1 MRAATLDQ
9 RRGGLRSRASGCP
22 TRAMGAML
30 VTALVIAGCQHARV
44 DASELA
50 LAAAA
55 SESLTVALSDSLAPS
70 LGFVAGQAG
79 APVEAL
85 NACEDRVDA
94 HGWETVASSIVE
106 MELPPG
112 FKSSGQISQTAHWYG
127 PSGWIRASAHTGDK
141 HIGWTGLITS
151 ECDVFVSG
159 APAHIDVVTALYG
172 PAVHAFIQ
180 PTGAPAIEVEGQAKT
195 VGGQAQLLHA
205 IRYARISAAWGRTG
219 ALNP

>member
-1 MRAATLDQ
+1 MTCA
-9 RRGGLRSRASGCP
+9 
-22 TRAMGAML
+22 
-30 VTALVIAGCQHARV
+30 TALVVAGCRHTRRDGA
-44 DASELA
+44 ELA

-70 LGFVAGQAG
+70 LGFVASQAG
-79 APVEAL
+79 TPIDSV

-127 PSGWIRASAHTGDK
+127 PSGWIKASAHTGDK

-151 ECDVFVSG
+151 ECDVYVSG
-159 APAHIDVVTALYG
+159 APTHIDVVSAPYG
-172 PAVHAFIQ
+172 PAVHALIQ
-180 PTGAPAIEVEGQAKT
+180 PSDAPAIEVEGQAKT

-205 IRYARISAAWGRTG
+205 IRYARVSTAWGR
-219 ALNP
+219 P